1 MLKYAKMVNEETK
14 QCDVGTGTNDEF
26 YKSLGMELMEVEQ
39 GYDGYWYAKGF
50 APEEVLTYSDLRQ
63 KEYPS
68 IKEQLDMIYWDSIN
82 GTSNWLDKISEIKNK
97 YPKE

>member
-1 MLKYAKMVNEETK
+1 MFKIGDKLTKENYTDAAIWCRQNNATIKKFNGRYVIVEVLEEK
-14 QCDVGTGTNDEF
+14 
-26 YKSLGMELMEVEQ
+26 
-39 GYDGYWYAKGF
+39 
-50 APEEVLTYSDLRQ
+50 LTYSELRQ
-63 KEYPS
+63 QEYPS

>member
-1 MLKYAKMVNEETK
+1 MFKIGEEITK
-14 QCDVGTGTNDEF
+14 ETYINAVRWCNKNNATIKKFNGRYVIV
-26 YKSLGMELMEVEQ
+26 EVL
-39 GYDGYWYAKGF
+39 
-50 APEEVLTYSDLRQ
+50 EEKLTYSDLRQ

-68 IKEQLDMIYWDSIN
+68 ITEQLDMIYWDSIN